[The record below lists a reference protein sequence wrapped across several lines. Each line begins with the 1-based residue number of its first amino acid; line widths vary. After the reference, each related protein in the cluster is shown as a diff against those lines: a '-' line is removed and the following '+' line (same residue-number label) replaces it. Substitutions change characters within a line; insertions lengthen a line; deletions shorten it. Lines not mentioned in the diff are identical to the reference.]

1 MGRAEPMNI
10 RSHLTL
16 ISLVALLINTN
27 RDEILMMIRMGD
39 VCVIKITGGEG
50 WNFAALL
57 PESQLGN
64 SWHTYSC

>member
-39 VCVIKITGGEG
+39 VVCYQDH
-50 WNFAALL
+50 W
-57 PESQLGN
+57 
-64 SWHTYSC
+64 W

>member
-16 ISLVALLINTN
+16 ISLVAFLINTN
-27 RDEILMMIRMGD
+27 RDEILMMIRVGD
-39 VCVIKITGGEG
+39 VVCYQDYWWWRVE
-50 WNFAALL
+50 FAALL

-64 SWHTYSC
+64 SWHTYSS